1 VTGISAPTSNHPL
14 PAPPPSRGRGQTGGN
29 ANSCP
34 PSPCGRGKGGGVS
47 ERRLRLTALTVASC
61 FALTGAALLSQ
72 GAYIH
77 AKAIVA
83 QMLIRQAWGAARDG
97 EREARPW
104 PWADTHPVARL
115 IVREL
120 GVDQF
125 VLAHASGRTLAF
137 GPAQVDGSAEPGRPG
152 ATVLTGH
159 RDTHFAFLQ
168 RLRRG
173 DLAEIELPNGA
184 QHRYRVADLAVV
196 HADRARLSAEIEAGG
211 SWLVLATCW
220 PFDALDPG
228 TSWRYV
234 VTARKE

>member
-1 VTGISAPTSNHPL
+1 MTAALEALAESAASV
-14 PAPPPSRGRGQTGGN
+14 A
-29 ANSCP
+29 
-34 PSPCGRGKGGGVS
+34 
-47 ERRLRLTALTVASC
+47 RLRRATLLIALG
-61 FALTGAALLSQ
+61 FALAGAAFLGQ
-72 GAYIH
+72 GAWIH

-83 QMLIRQAWGAARDG
+83 QALIRQAWGAARDG
-97 EREARPW
+97 ERAARPW
-104 PWADTHPVARL
+104 PWADTHPLARL
-115 IVREL
+115 IVREH

-168 RLRRG
+168 RLRPG
-173 DLAEIELPNGA
+173 ELAEIELPNGA
-184 QHRYRVADLAVV
+184 RHRYRVVEKQVV
-196 HADRARLSAEIEAGG
+196 HKDRARLSDAVNDGR

-228 TSWRYV
+228 TPWRYL
-234 VTARKE
+234 VTARKEE

>member
-1 VTGISAPTSNHPL
+1 MMEALAESAASV
-14 PAPPPSRGRGQTGGN
+14 A
-29 ANSCP
+29 
-34 PSPCGRGKGGGVS
+34 
-47 ERRLRLTALTVASC
+47 RLRRAALIVALG
-61 FALTGAALLSQ
+61 FALAGAAFLGQ
-72 GAYIH
+72 GVYIH
-77 AKAIVA
+77 AKATVA
-83 QMLIRQAWGAARDG
+83 QALIRQAWGAARDG

-120 GVDQF
+120 GVDQV

-137 GPAQVDGSAEPGRPG
+137 GPAQVDGGAEPGRPG

-159 RDTHFAFLQ
+159 RDTHFAFLKK
-168 RLRRG
+168 LRPG
-173 DLAEIELPNGA
+173 DLAELELPNGA
-184 QHRYRVADLAVV
+184 AHRYRVVDLAVM
-196 HADRARLSAEIEAGG
+196 HADRARLPAAIETGG

-228 TSWRYV
+228 TPWRYV